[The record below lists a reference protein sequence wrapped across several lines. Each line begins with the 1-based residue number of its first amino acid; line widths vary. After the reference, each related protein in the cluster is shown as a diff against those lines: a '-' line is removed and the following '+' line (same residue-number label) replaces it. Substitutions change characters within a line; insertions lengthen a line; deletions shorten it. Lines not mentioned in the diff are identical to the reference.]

1 MHFGVRF
8 FPRLPIPAFQEVAMS
23 RIYFCIIYILIV
35 FYIGISVLASIPAYA
50 AVEAYEINE

>member
-1 MHFGVRF
+1 MRGAV
-8 FPRLPIPAFQEVAMS
+8 FPPCLPIPAFQEVAMS

>member
-1 MHFGVRF
+1 MRGAV
-8 FPRLPIPAFQEVAMS
+8 FPPCLPIPAFQAVAMS